1 LCKEQRVSKLKLILV
16 LAGGVVLWA
25 APSPVLAQAQF
36 LPGRPN
42 YLPIPPQPPT
52 VGIVGSGAFF
62 LLGPRYQAQ
71 QRAQAAEFRTNI
83 TRLQQTQAQLQQQL
97 EASREEDIDAY
108 LLSNGTLLGRRAA
121 TFDDTRGAF
130 PSVEL
135 PRRRALGPRTT
146 GGRR

>member
-1 LCKEQRVSKLKLILV
+1 MSRLKLV
-16 LAGGVVLWA
+16 LAVTCGVVLWA

-36 LPGRPN
+36 LPARPN

-52 VGIVGSGAFF
+52 IGIVGSGAFF
-62 LLGPRYQAQ
+62 LLGPRYQSQ

-83 TRLQQTQAQLQQQL
+83 TRLQQNQAQLQQQL
-97 EASREEDIDAY
+97 EASREEDLDAY

-130 PSVEL
+130 PAVEL
-135 PRRRALGPRTT
+135 PRRRALGPRTA